1 MTPKKAQSYIAGSG
15 HSITVTDKSNGL
27 ELPPEY
33 VVQVIPIS
41 VMNDEGLVLC
51 ESCRNIVTSGNYC
64 EICGVK
70 LPK

>member
-1 MTPKKAQSYIAGSG
+1 MMMKKAQAYLAGNG
-15 HSITVTDKSNGL
+15 HSIKVTGKGNGL

-41 VMNDEGLVLC
+41 AMHDEGLVLC
-51 ESCRNIVTSGNYC
+51 ESCRSIVTSGNYC